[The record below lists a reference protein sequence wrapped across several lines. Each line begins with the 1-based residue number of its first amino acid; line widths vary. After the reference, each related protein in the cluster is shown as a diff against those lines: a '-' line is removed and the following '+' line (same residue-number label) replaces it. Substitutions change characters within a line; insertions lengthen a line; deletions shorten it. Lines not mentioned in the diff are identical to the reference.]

1 MDKEINVIL
10 QDIEK
15 ALDYS
20 LPDKA
25 DARWISS
32 SFGKGSFSEDNFITL
47 IEPNKNLIKL
57 GGKRWRPLLMILY
70 YLNEKNEGKLSYETA
85 CALTPLVE
93 FVHAA
98 SLIHDDIEDG
108 ADLRRGKPAAH
119 ITYGIDTA
127 INSASWLYFEASACI
142 ENQNISDKTKLL
154 LYRLYTNE
162 LRKLHLGQAL
172 DIKWHRDSSYY
183 PTEEEYY
190 TMVKCKTGTLAS
202 LAASLGSVCA
212 GNDPEKTENAGQ
224 SINLLIDKGFEKY
237 IYYGRILTSK
247 DHYYLELVHENED
260 RISIIL
266 HRPNTRKPEYI
277 GGIGTVNSVSRGR
290 QHMPTVQFIG
300 LSRKA
305 LNLSEEDIHKA
316 MLLSYPNY
324 HAGQE
329 SEELIKTFKNLYMNN
344 ENTGFTFNDTQ
355 RELLV
360 QSNLERIIKESLTRN
375 LLRYAKVSEIDD
387 DEWYHTIKY
396 FGIKEEN

>member
-1 MDKEINVIL
+1 MSSENRKELDERIRSNISANLNHLIERLGTTREDMADKLRVSAELMDDYCEGRKTPDYGFLLELKDRFEISIDDFISRKDTPE
-10 QDIEK
+10 DIYLKQLRLREGLNTNADDFRSLFESYDPGELKRLAGNYYTYYLDTENYKGKDNNSADASINYGVLSITETTSATGKPVYDVVAMLGKKDRDRIRDLRK
-15 ALDYS
+15 ALD
-20 LPDKA
+20 
-25 DARWISS
+25 
-32 SFGKGSFSEDNFITL
+32 
-47 IEPNKNLIKL
+47 
-57 GGKRWRPLLMILY
+57 
-70 YLNEKNEGKLSYETA
+70 
-85 CALTPLVE
+85 
-93 FVHAA
+93 
-98 SLIHDDIEDG
+98 
-108 ADLRRGKPAAH
+108 
-119 ITYGIDTA
+119 
-127 INSASWLYFEASACI
+127 
-142 ENQNISDKTKLL
+142 
-154 LYRLYTNE
+154 
-162 LRKLHLGQAL
+162 
-172 DIKWHRDSSYY
+172 
-183 PTEEEYY
+183 
-190 TMVKCKTGTLAS
+190 
-202 LAASLGSVCA
+202 
-212 GNDPEKTENAGQ
+212 KTENAGQ
-224 SINLLIDKGFEKY
+224 AINLLIDKGFEKY
-237 IYYGRILTSK
+237 VYYGRILTSK

-396 FGIKEEN
+396 FGIKEEH